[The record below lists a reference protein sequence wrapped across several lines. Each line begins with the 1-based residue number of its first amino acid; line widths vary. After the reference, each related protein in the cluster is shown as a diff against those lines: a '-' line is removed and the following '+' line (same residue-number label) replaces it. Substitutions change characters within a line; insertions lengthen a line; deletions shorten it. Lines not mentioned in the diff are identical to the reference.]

1 MPGHRA
7 KYAHRTP
14 PEAVRPDAAP
24 ISEVMARL
32 KGEYPDARTEL
43 NWESP
48 LELLVATMLSAQ
60 TTDVRVNM
68 VTEELFERYRTA
80 ADYAGADTAQ
90 LEEDIRPTGFYRNKA
105 RALQGMTCALL
116 ERHGGEVPR
125 TMAELVAL
133 PGVGRKTANVVLG
146 TAFGVDEGVVVDT
159 HVRRVSGRLGLTEES
174 DPEKIEQDLLGL
186 VPEGERA
193 LFSHL
198 LIFHGRRVCKAR
210 KPDCPNCVLNDICPS
225 SDLYVVH
232 KQSSR

>member
-80 ADYAGADTAQ
+80 ADYAGAEPAR

-105 RALQGMTCALL
+105 RALQGMTRALL

-146 TAFGVDEGVVVDT
+146 NAFGVDEGVVVDT

-174 DPEKIEQDLLGL
+174 DPEKIEQDLIGL

-225 SDLYVVH
+225 AYFY
-232 KQSSR
+232 KPPR